1 MKPFIVMTSLFFT
14 PILHA
19 VTDTS
24 TSGLNQAYQ
33 SITAHALKAEQSCH
47 ALSQAIPSAS
57 SEKQKLL
64 FKNLIKTW
72 KIVESEYILSEFD
85 SEMIDIPRY
94 LDTFHY
100 NTNQPLQPQ
109 IEKSLGKKT
118 SAENALFK
126 NAFKSIN
133 ALEYVLYSHP
143 KTDLQQS
150 YVKKI
155 TQTICEHLNGIHQS
169 YTSNEKNILSHSS
182 KLEGILLNTLIDS
195 SYKLREWRIGDV
207 IGQSK
212 KYKNKFNANR
222 AEYAESQLSIF
233 AIHHILLNHQ
243 VLMGEK
249 GLLSSL
255 LKNEENTKI
264 LDTINSNLEHALK
277 ITTHLQDKGFN
288 KENKAELESL
298 YQYTEALQKA
308 YYEKLLGTLNI
319 TSKIL
324 EADGD

>member
-1 MKPFIVMTSLFFT
+1 MKFFIVMTSLFFT

-24 TSGLNQAYQ
+24 TNALDQAYH

-57 SEKQKLL
+57 IEKQKAR
-64 FKNLIKTW
+64 FKNLVKTW
-72 KIVESEYILSEFD
+72 KVAESEYILGEFD
-85 SEMIDIPRY
+85 SEMIDTPRY

-109 IEKSLGKKT
+109 IGKYLNKKT

-150 YVKKI
+150 YAKKI
-155 TQTICEHLNGIHQS
+155 TQTICEHLNSIHQA
-169 YTSNEKNILSHSS
+169 YTSHEKNILSDSD

-222 AEYAESQLSIF
+222 AEYAESQLSIL

-243 VLMGEK
+243 ALMGGK

-255 LKNEENTKI
+255 LENEKNTKI
-264 LDTINSNLEHALK
+264 LDTINKNLEAALK
-277 ITTHLQDKGFN
+277 ITTHLQTKGFS
-288 KENKAELESL
+288 KEDKTELENL